1 MSVKLRN
8 TCGSGVTDDLY
19 SCIKTLLGSM
29 MAVRITRSFS
39 SCIRSIAVTSG
50 NSYRSNY
57 QISFPFYYQHRQHL
71 EHGKRK
77 KQDNY
82 RRYYSLQHIHCK
94 CRKREKAVPRFLINS
109 RFIRLIQQFCYYAA
123 SVDSHSQL
131 SAY

>member
-29 MAVRITRSFS
+29 MAVRITSSFS
-39 SCIRSIAVTSG
+39 SCIRSIAVASG

-77 KQDNY
+77 KQDN
-82 RRYYSLQHIHCK
+82 CK